1 MKCRNCEN
9 GIGYEDYH
17 LCALPWTK
25 KLTRTKK
32 ADSENILTKFSNSR
46 VSSAAAQIRKV

>member
-9 GIGYEDYH
+9 GYWVRGLSSVCI
-17 LCALPWTK
+17 AWTK

-32 ADSENILTKFSNSR
+32 ADSDNILTEFSNSR